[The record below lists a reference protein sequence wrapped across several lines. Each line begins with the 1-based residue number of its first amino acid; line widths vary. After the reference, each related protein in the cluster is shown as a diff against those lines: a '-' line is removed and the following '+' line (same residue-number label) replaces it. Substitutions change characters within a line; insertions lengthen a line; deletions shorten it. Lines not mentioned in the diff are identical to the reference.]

1 MAKLPLSHLFFCGQY
16 LQHEKR
22 LVISPPLPLSWL
34 LLLHYAALSMIF
46 LAQIMRRWE
55 AITAKNSAM
64 KMRLMR
70 PMEIIYQGTR
80 MREGGCWGLVTA
92 FLQHIVSGLDP
103 DSKRSVY
110 PDLGG
115 QKMTHN
121 SRKN

>member
-1 MAKLPLSHLFFCGQY
+1 
-16 LQHEKR
+16 
-22 LVISPPLPLSWL
+22 
-34 LLLHYAALSMIF
+34 
-46 LAQIMRRWE
+46 
-55 AITAKNSAM
+55 
-64 KMRLMR
+64 
-70 PMEIIYQGTR
+70 MEIIYQGTQ

-121 SRKN
+121 SRNNLEISCFEVLDVLF